1 MITEKDLDEAIAEC
15 QGVRNPT
22 ANTCIKLASFLT
34 LKKELFGE
42 TLEQPQPTYSFM
54 AERNEASYSS
64 DTDFGKLTHEK
75 NTDEILEIIDD
86 AMSALSVLNPPLYQS
101 ILRKIEAL

>member
-22 ANTCIKLASFLT
+22 SNTCIKLASFLT
-34 LKKELFGE
+34 IKKELFGG
-42 TLEQPQPTYSFM
+42 TLEEQPSYSFM
-54 AERNEASYSS
+54 AERKGASYSS
-64 DTDFGKLTHEK
+64 DTDFGKLVYEK
-75 NTDEILEIIDD
+75 NTEEILEIMDD

>member
-42 TLEQPQPTYSFM
+42 TLEEQPAYSFM
-54 AERNEASYSS
+54 DKSKEASYSS
-64 DTDFGKLTHEK
+64 DTDFGKLIHEK
-75 NTDEILEIIDD
+75 NIEEILEIMDD

>member
-22 ANTCIKLASFLT
+22 SNTCIKLASFLT
-34 LKKELFGE
+34 IKKELFGE
-42 TLEQPQPTYSFM
+42 TLEEQPSYSFM
-54 AERNEASYSS
+54 AERKGASYSS
-64 DTDFGKLTHEK
+64 DTDFGKLACEK
-75 NTDEILEIIDD
+75 NTEEILEIMDD

>member
-42 TLEQPQPTYSFM
+42 TLEEQPAYSFM
-54 AERNEASYSS
+54 AERKEANYSS
-64 DTDFGKLTHEK
+64 DTDFGKLIHEK
-75 NTDEILEIIDD
+75 NIEGILGVMDD

>member
-42 TLEQPQPTYSFM
+42 PLEEQPAYSFM
-54 AERNEASYSS
+54 SERKEASYSS
-64 DTDFGKLTHEK
+64 DTDFGKLAHEK
-75 NTDEILEIIDD
+75 NTEEVLEIMDD